1 MICVTIGIDIDDTIT
16 NSSIVIKRYLKK
28 HLGSDVVKNNF
39 RGIMRGNYVNETLES
54 FYSKYGIEMGNAIK
68 VKKNAKEVIN
78 KLHDEGH
85 KIIIVTARSNNFYGN
100 AQEFCI
106 NYLKQNGIKYDKLF
120 TSQIYKSKL
129 CIDENIDLMI
139 DDSIDTVDEIL
150 NLGKKS
156 ILFSSSLNKNEKC
169 KSKRLNSWKEVYN
182 YIQKIN
188 F

>member
-1 MICVTIGIDIDDTIT
+1 MTIGIDIDDTIT
-16 NSSIVIKRYLKK
+16 NSSIVIKKYLNKY
-28 HLGSDVVKNNF
+28 LGSDVVKKNF
-39 RGIMRGNYVNETLES
+39 RGIMRGNYVNSTLEN
-54 FYSKYGIEMGNAIK
+54 FYSEYGIEMGNAIK
-68 VKKNAKEVIN
+68 VKKGAKEIIN

-100 AQEFCI
+100 AQEFCV
-106 NYLKQNGIKYDKLF
+106 NYLNRNGIKYDKLF

-139 DDSIDTVDEIL
+139 DDSIDTVEEIKE
-150 NLGKKS
+150 LGKKS

-169 KSKRLNSWKEVYN
+169 NSVRVNSWNEVYK
-182 YIQKIN
+182 YIHKIK